1 VAMSWASA
9 VSLWLIN
16 TIFSGFMIKIER
28 RGGGGGEEGLMTE
41 MLQGLFFDHYQGGV
55 GYQ

>member
-1 VAMSWASA
+1 MSWASA

-28 RGGGGGEEGLMTE
+28 RGGGEGRR
-41 MLQGLFFDHYQGGV
+41 G
-55 GYQ
+55 